1 MKKNFFI
8 ICIFFIFLFLIPFYY
23 HFSFSKYVFTESFT
37 ATKIQIQK
45 KPLIEVIGLSN
56 TNSDYEKY
64 ANSTHLISL
73 RVKITEKNVSIN
85 QFDRNHI
92 QVFVDHIQIYPSI
105 QIYLVSNDNGEM
117 IYDMIFSKLTGNGN
131 LFIVFPEGIIVDS
144 FGLKNDFQKFDTGIC
159 IDNISPTSNCEEISI
174 ENNQSQYVV
183 HSNENLRPINGWDFY
198 YNSSSLA
205 KIFSSPI
212 SYPIVITDYAGN
224 TSQVHINVQ
233 NATNMML
240 YYVNY
245 NTNSRIINLNQN
257 GEISGKQTIIDS
269 SFHKSEMILTCLDGN
284 VDSSILQ
291 ARVFDYTYWGKD
303 TSAVCEFSEIEYQ
316 YGYTPSATSW
326 YDITSQNTLYFD
338 GKLVFQ
344 LGGDGHNLA
353 GKSCL
358 RQFNPIPEKIAKQ
371 NLYGLSGIAFQLKDC
386 NDYSIVYQIY
396 VPSIGWLKAAS
407 DGEETTYS
415 HDKPFSA
422 IRMNIVPK
430 SEKQTFINYWNQVI
444 YTDYV
449 E

>member
-174 ENNQSQYVV
+174 ENNQSQYVI

-198 YNSSSLA
+198 NSNSSLS
-205 KIFSSPI
+205 KVFSSPV

-224 TSQVHINVQ
+224 TSEVFINIKKAK
-233 NATNMML
+233 NIMIYYANYNG
-240 YYVNY
+240 YYV
-245 NTNSRIINLNQN
+245 SQFDSN
-257 GEISGKQTIIDS
+257 GKISGKQTIIDNTNY
-269 SFHKSEMILTCLDGN
+269 KSEMLIMYLDGN
-284 VDSSILQ
+284 IDKNTLQ
-291 ARVFDYTYWGKD
+291 GRVFDYTYWGKNTTALCD
-303 TSAVCEFSEIEYQ
+303 YSEIIYQ
-316 YGYTPSATSW
+316 YGYTPSASTW
-326 YDITSQNTLYFD
+326 YDMRSDHVIRFL
-338 GKLVFQ
+338 GKLSLQF
-344 LGGDGHNLA
+344 GGQGHNSA
-353 GKSCL
+353 NNSCL
-358 RQFNPIPEKIAKQ
+358 NGNNPIPKEIAIQ
-371 NLYGLSGIAFQLKDC
+371 NLYGLSGIALQLKNC
-386 NDYSIVYQIY
+386 EEYSIVYQVY
-396 VPSIGWLKAAS
+396 VPNVGWLKASS

-415 HDKPFSA
+415 HNKPFSA
-422 IRMNIVPK
+422 IRINIVPK
-430 SEKQTFINYWNQVI
+430 SEKQYLINYWNRVM